1 MGMRV
6 LRDLEDTAL
15 GNQGD
20 FLRDRSRC
28 ETMKS

>member
-15 GNQGD
+15 GNQED
-20 FLRDRSRC
+20 FLSDRNRC